1 MTKSQRCVAATK
13 VAMIRGF
20 PRKGTGECNTQHSTL
35 NLEARRDG
43 RLLILCIL
51 FIPAKRILRDPKG
64 ELAGIYRM
72 DRMALPKIFRGAKN
86 LWSSSSM
93 KPQSSMT
100 DDCDL
105 FAACCLLPAARCLLI
120 RSQRVKNPC

>member
-1 MTKSQRCVAATK
+1 
-13 VAMIRGF
+13 MIRGF

-51 FIPAKRILRDPKG
+51 FIPAKRVLRDPNG

-72 DRMALPKIFRGAKN
+72 DRMALLKN
-86 LWSSSSM
+86 
-93 KPQSSMT
+93 
-100 DDCDL
+100 L
-105 FAACCLLPAARCLLI
+105 FAARRIWGVVVQIEEALAR
-120 RSQRVKNPC
+120 SS